1 MTSKPATKLQNDPP
15 RPTEAELEI
24 LTILWSRG
32 PSTVR
37 DVHEAIAQRKATQYT
52 TVLKILQIM
61 AEKRLVERN
70 EEARAHV
77 YQASRPREWTQ
88 RQIAGDMMERAF
100 GGSAKSLVVG
110 ALSAR
115 KTSKAELAEIRK
127 LLSEYEKDEYDKGTR

>member
-1 MTSKPATKLQNDPP
+1 MKPKDPP

-24 LTILWSRG
+24 LTVLWSRG

-37 DVHEAIAQRKATQYT
+37 DVHEAIEAKAGRKPTQYT
-52 TVLKILQIM
+52 TVLKMLQIM
-61 AEKRLVERN
+61 VEKRLVERD

-88 RQIAGDMMERAF
+88 RQIAGDLLERAF

-115 KTSKAELAEIRK
+115 KTSKQELAEIRK
-127 LLSEYEKDEYDKGTR
+127 LLDDYEKGAGK

>member
-1 MTSKPATKLQNDPP
+1 MPPKTPLKPKDPP

-24 LTILWSRG
+24 LAVLWSRG

-37 DVHEAIAQRKATQYT
+37 DVHEAIEAKAGRKPTQYT
-52 TVLKILQIM
+52 TVLKLLQIM
-61 AEKRLVERN
+61 VEKRLVGRN

-88 RQIAGDMMERAF
+88 RQIAGDLLERAF
-100 GGSAKSLVVG
+100 GGSAKNLVVG

-115 KTSKAELAEIRK
+115 KTSKEELAEIRK
-127 LLSEYEKDEYDKGTR
+127 LLDEYDKGAR